1 MEKTNMKKLLII
13 PLIIFTLLIASC
25 STDATEP
32 EAAPLE
38 ADATPTTLI
47 AGSLPIDY
55 EDAASARSQLA
66 LGTIQLEDSDLAL
79 SKEQANAL
87 LPLWQALLVL
97 ESSDTTAPEELTAV
111 QNQIILGMN
120 DQQLAAISTMQI
132 TNMDLTT
139 FYADQGLVVSTP
151 SADSE
156 SGGMGQNTDMTT
168 EEREAYRATAEAQGT
183 PVGESSGGSSGQD
196 RKNVL
201 TETVIAQL
209 TEIASQ

>member
-1 MEKTNMKKLLII
+1 MKKLLII
-13 PLIIFTLLIASC
+13 PLTVFTLLIASC
-25 STDATEP
+25 SPDATEP

-55 EDAASARSQLA
+55 EDATSARSQLA
-66 LGTIQLEDSDLAL
+66 LGTIQLEDSDLAV

-87 LPLWQALLVL
+87 LPLWQALLAL
-97 ESSDTTAPEELTAV
+97 ESSDTTATEELTAV

-120 DQQLAAISTMQI
+120 DNQLAAIGAMQI

-139 FYADQGLVVSTP
+139 FYTDQGLVVSTP

-156 SGGMGQNTDMTT
+156 SGGMGQNKDMTT
-168 EEREAYRATAEAQGT
+168 EEREAFRATAEAQGT
-183 PVGESSGGSSGQD
+183 PVGESSGGGSGQE